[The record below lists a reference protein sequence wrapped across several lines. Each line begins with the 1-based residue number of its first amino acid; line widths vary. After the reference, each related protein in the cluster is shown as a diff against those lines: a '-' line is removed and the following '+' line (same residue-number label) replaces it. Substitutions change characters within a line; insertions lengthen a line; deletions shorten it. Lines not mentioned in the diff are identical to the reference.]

1 MDPFFLLFMS
11 FSNGRDYAFTEIC
24 GSCIRTFCTIRGLF
38 TDATTFDIG
47 FLFFHFLISLSA
59 RIFCFCRLY
68 IFQFF
73 SSFVACQPGSGV
85 ILAIFLYLSSLA
97 THNQEQ
103 SFLRP

>member
-1 MDPFFLLFMS
+1 MVEIMLLQKSVDPVSEHSVPFEVFSQMPLHSTLVFCS
-11 FSNGRDYAFTEIC
+11 FI
-24 GSCIRTFCTIRGLF
+24 
-38 TDATTFDIG
+38 
-47 FLFFHFLISLSA
+47 FLISLSA